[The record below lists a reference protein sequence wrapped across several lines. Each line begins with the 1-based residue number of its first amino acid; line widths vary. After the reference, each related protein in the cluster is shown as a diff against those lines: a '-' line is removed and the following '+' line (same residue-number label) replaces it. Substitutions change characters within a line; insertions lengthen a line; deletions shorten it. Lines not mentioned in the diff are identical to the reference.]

1 MAAATPPKL
10 FVSYSWSNADHEA
23 WVLALAVSLV
33 ESGVE
38 VLLDKWQLRDGH
50 EKGAREGPS
59 SSSSTLSGEAQRI
72 PALAVATAAVRPR
85 NSRKTGA
92 IRSR

>member
-50 EKGAREGPS
+50 DSIRFMESMVTNEDVKKV
-59 SSSSTLSGEAQRI
+59 LI
-72 PALAVATAAVRPR
+72 LADKVYVTCPQ
-85 NSRKTGA
+85 SPYQS
-92 IRSR
+92 IF